1 MDVQMNKVEEQTK
14 LEAFK
19 ISEELNDAL
28 KKDNFTLNERNTYL
42 EKINADLMDEI
53 NNNTMS
59 LNKVREE
66 KEMEFQDM
74 CTNYDGVSIIVLIVF

>member
-1 MDVQMNKVEEQTK
+1 MNKVEEQTK
-14 LEAFK
+14 LKEFK

-42 EKINADLMDEI
+42 EKINTELMNEI
-53 NNNTMS
+53 NNNTIS
-59 LNKVREE
+59 INKVREE